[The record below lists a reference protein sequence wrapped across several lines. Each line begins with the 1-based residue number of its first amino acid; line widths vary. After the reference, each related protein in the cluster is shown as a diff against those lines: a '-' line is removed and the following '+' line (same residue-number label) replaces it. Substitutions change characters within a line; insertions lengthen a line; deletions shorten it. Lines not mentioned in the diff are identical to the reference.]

1 MNHKSFYY
9 NCSADDINAISSQ
22 LHDEICSIIR
32 MLIKRETQAE
42 INADLF
48 WLFSTK
54 DWCYDTVP
62 ANIAPECPFDLDIMQ
77 SMDVIRDKNLRDL
90 CLTSSTLATRWHADY
105 AKRYGTNLVQ
115 VEVQFGKMEAMFKDF
130 CGFRIAYAEN
140 RLALGIEIVLVDPPG
155 YFAHSKNAVSGMAS
169 FGIAKNTLA
178 TIGLDSPIW
187 LIGIEE

>member
-9 NCSADDINAISSQ
+9 NCSADDINAINAQ

-62 ANIAPECPFDLDIMQ
+62 ANTAPECPFDLDIMQ
-77 SMDVIRDKNLRDL
+77 SMDVIRDR
-90 CLTSSTLATRWHADY
+90 
-105 AKRYGTNLVQ
+105 
-115 VEVQFGKMEAMFKDF
+115 
-130 CGFRIAYAEN
+130 
-140 RLALGIEIVLVDPPG
+140 P
-155 YFAHSKNAVSGMAS
+155 AHCQ
-169 FGIAKNTLA
+169 
-178 TIGLDSPIW
+178 
-187 LIGIEE
+187 EYR

>member
-1 MNHKSFYY
+1 LNHKSYYY
-9 NCSADDINAISSQ
+9 NCSADYINSIDSQ
-22 LHDEICSIIR
+22 LHDEVCAIIR
-32 MLIKRETQAE
+32 MLLKRETQAE
-42 INADLF
+42 IDADLF

-62 ANIAPECPFDLDIMQ
+62 AKTAPECPFDLDIMQ

-105 AKRYGTNLVQ
+105 AKRYGKNLVQ
-115 VEVQFGKMEAMFKDF
+115 VEAQFGKMEAMFKDF

-155 YFAHSKNAVSGMAS
+155 YFAHRKNAVSGMAS
-169 FGIAKNTLA
+169 FAIAKNTLA

-187 LIGIEE
+187 LVGIEE